1 MFRSLGKSKIAF
13 VLAIL
18 FGISLFFF
26 KGGSRYSNLFNSDTV
41 VATVSGTPISTSKF
55 NRTMQMNINKFNQML
70 GKPITGDE
78 IRSFQIHSLSLEA
91 LINDAVF
98 ENEYDSI
105 KLIIDESVIAQKT
118 KERIPQLYD
127 KNNKLNETYLNTF
140 LKQQQ
145 LKIEDI
151 VQIINFETRDEFVN
165 NALFYFLW
173 TYIGLFNI
181 NYPQYFSSKIDNYN
195 NHSRKISYIEF
206 LLEEVNI
213 ENDIQKYALNMKE
226 ELEKYYE
233 NNINQY
239 MSKEN
244 RNVEYIIFNKKKYA
258 DNFVPTN
265 FEIKEY
271 FNANKELYYQKE
283 KRSFT
288 QFNFKKL
295 EEAKNFKSKIQ
306 NFINPS
312 DILKIAEENNI
323 RFSEFENLIA
333 DEMLEEISKPLFEL
347 NQNQQ
352 SKIIET
358 SIAKH
363 IIILQSIEP
372 ERQLKFDE
380 VKENIKNTITAIELN
395 NYFTD
400 IKNQASEKILNGKSL
415 SEIANDFNLTI
426 SLINNITQDYDQYDQ
441 SEEIIISSLIPAAFG
456 SNKDFVSD
464 VIDINNDY
472 AYIFNVKKITPSTPL
487 DITSIQE
494 ILLNDWKKSKKI
506 ETINSDVKINKDNN
520 NFFSQLLSTY
530 QLQPKELI
538 INNNFNELPR
548 SFIVEVLEGEKGQNI
563 QYIDN
568 NLVHIAKIIDITI
581 PDEKNDNISIS
592 MADDLRGSFGGELYK
607 NKNMSTNDSLI
618 NAIIQQY

>member
-41 VATVSGTPISTSKF
+41 VATISGTPISTSKF

-78 IRSFQIHSLSLEA
+78 IRSFQIHSLSLGA

-105 KLIIDESVIAQKT
+105 KLIIDESVVAQKT

-165 NALFYFLW
+165 NA
-173 TYIGLFNI
+173 LFNI

-258 DNFVPTN
+258 NNFVPTN

-271 FNANKELYYQKE
+271 FNANKELYYQQE
-283 KRSFT
+283 KRSFI

-312 DILKIAEENNI
+312 DILKFAEENNI
-323 RFSEFENLIA
+323 RFNEFENLIA

-472 AYIFNVKKITPSTPL
+472 AYIFNVKEITPSTPL

-506 ETINSDVKINKDNN
+506 EKINSDVKINKDNN

>member
-41 VATVSGTPISTSKF
+41 VATISGTPISTSKF

-78 IRSFQIHSLSLEA
+78 IRSFQIHSLSLGA

-105 KLIIDESVIAQKT
+105 KLIIDESVVAQKT

-165 NALFYFLW
+165 NA
-173 TYIGLFNI
+173 LFNI

-258 DNFVPTN
+258 NNFVPTN

-271 FNANKELYYQKE
+271 FNANKELYYQNE
-283 KRSFT
+283 QRSFI
-288 QFNFKKL
+288 QFNFKTL

-312 DILKIAEENNI
+312 DILKFAEENNI

-472 AYIFNVKKITPSTPL
+472 AYIFNVKEITPSTPL

-506 ETINSDVKINKDNN
+506 EKINSDVKINKDNN

>member
-41 VATVSGTPISTSKF
+41 VATISGTPISTSKF

-78 IRSFQIHSLSLEA
+78 IRSFQIHSLSLGA

-105 KLIIDESVIAQKT
+105 KLIIDESVVAQKT

-165 NALFYFLW
+165 NA
-173 TYIGLFNI
+173 LFNI

-258 DNFVPTN
+258 NNFVPTN

-271 FNANKELYYQKE
+271 FNANKELYYQNE
-283 KRSFT
+283 QRSFI
-288 QFNFKKL
+288 QFNFKTL

-312 DILKIAEENNI
+312 DILKFAEENNI
-323 RFSEFENLIA
+323 RFNEFENLIA

-395 NYFTD
+395 NYFID
-400 IKNQASEKILNGKSL
+400 IKNQVSEKILNGKLL

-472 AYIFNVKKITPSTPL
+472 AYIFNVKEITPSTPL

-506 ETINSDVKINKDNN
+506 EKINSDVKINKDNN

-607 NKNMSTNDSLI
+607 NKKMSTNDSLI

>member
-1 MFRSLGKSKIAF
+1 
-13 VLAIL
+13 
-18 FGISLFFF
+18 
-26 KGGSRYSNLFNSDTV
+26 
-41 VATVSGTPISTSKF
+41 
-55 NRTMQMNINKFNQML
+55 ML
-70 GKPITGDE
+70 GKPMTGDE
-78 IRSFQIHSLSLEA
+78 IRSFQIHSLSLGA

-105 KLIIDESVIAQKT
+105 KLIIDESVVAQKT
-118 KERIPQLYD
+118 KERIPLLYD

-165 NALFYFLW
+165 NA
-173 TYIGLFNI
+173 LFNI

-258 DNFVPTN
+258 NNFVPTN
-265 FEIKEY
+265 FEITEY

-283 KRSFT
+283 KRSFI
-288 QFNFKKL
+288 QFNFKTL

-312 DILKIAEENNI
+312 DILKFAEENNI
-323 RFSEFENLIA
+323 RFNEFENLIA

-400 IKNQASEKILNGKSL
+400 IKNQASEKILNGKLL

-472 AYIFNVKKITPSTPL
+472 AYIFNVKEITPSTPL

-506 ETINSDVKINKDNN
+506 EKINSDVKINKDNN

-607 NKNMSTNDSLI
+607 NKNISTNDKLI
-618 NAIIQQY
+618 NAIIEQY

>member
-18 FGISLFFF
+18 FGFSLFFF
-26 KGGSRYSNLFNSDTV
+26 KGGSRYSNLFNSDTI
-41 VATVSGTPISTSKF
+41 VATISGTTISTSKF

-78 IRSFQIHSLSLEA
+78 IRSFQIHSLSLGA

-105 KLIIDESVIAQKT
+105 KLIIDESVVAQKT

-165 NALFYFLW
+165 NA
-173 TYIGLFNI
+173 LFNI

-258 DNFVPTN
+258 NNFVPTN

-283 KRSFT
+283 KRSFI
-288 QFNFKKL
+288 QFNFKTL

-312 DILKIAEENNI
+312 DILKFAEENNI
-323 RFSEFENLIA
+323 RFNEFENLIA

-400 IKNQASEKILNGKSL
+400 IKNQASEKILNGKLL

-472 AYIFNVKKITPSTPL
+472 AYIFNVKEITPSTPL

-506 ETINSDVKINKDNN
+506 EKINSDVKINKDNN

>member
-41 VATVSGTPISTSKF
+41 VATISGTPISTSKF

-78 IRSFQIHSLSLEA
+78 IRSFQIHSLSLGA

-105 KLIIDESVIAQKT
+105 KLIIDESVVAQKT

-127 KNNKLNETYLNTF
+127 KNNKLNEIYLNTF

-165 NALFYFLW
+165 NA
-173 TYIGLFNI
+173 LFNI

-258 DNFVPTN
+258 NNFVPTN

-271 FNANKELYYQKE
+271 FNANKELYYQNE
-283 KRSFT
+283 QRSFI
-288 QFNFKKL
+288 QFNFKTL

-312 DILKIAEENNI
+312 DILKFAEKNNI
-323 RFSEFENLIA
+323 RFNEFENLIA

-400 IKNQASEKILNGKSL
+400 IKNQASEKILNGKLL

-472 AYIFNVKKITPSTPL
+472 AYIFNVKEITPSTPL

-506 ETINSDVKINKDNN
+506 EKINSDVKINKDNN

-607 NKNMSTNDSLI
+607 NKNISTNDSLI

>member
-1 MFRSLGKSKIAF
+1 MFRSIGKSKIAL

-78 IRSFQIHSLSLEA
+78 IRSFQIHSLSLGA

-105 KLIIDESVIAQKT
+105 KLIIDESVVAQKT

-165 NALFYFLW
+165 NALF
-173 TYIGLFNI
+173 NI

-206 LLEEVNI
+206 LLEEINI

-233 NNINQY
+233 NNIDQY

-244 RNVEYIIFNKKKYA
+244 RNVEFIIFNKKKYA
-258 DNFVPTN
+258 NNFVPTN

-271 FNANKELYYQKE
+271 FNANKELYYQNE
-283 KRSFT
+283 QRSFI
-288 QFNFKKL
+288 QFNFKTL

-312 DILKIAEENNI
+312 DILKFAEENNI
-323 RFSEFENLIA
+323 RFNEFENLIA

-395 NYFTD
+395 NYFID
-400 IKNQASEKILNGKSL
+400 IKNQASEKILNGKLL

-472 AYIFNVKKITPSTPL
+472 AYIFNVKEITPSTPL

-506 ETINSDVKINKDNN
+506 EKINSDVKINKDNN

>member
-41 VATVSGTPISTSKF
+41 VATISGTPISTSKF

-78 IRSFQIHSLSLEA
+78 IRSFQIHSLSLGA

-105 KLIIDESVIAQKT
+105 KLIIDESVVAQKT

-165 NALFYFLW
+165 NA
-173 TYIGLFNI
+173 LFNI

-258 DNFVPTN
+258 NNFVPTN

-271 FNANKELYYQKE
+271 FNANKELYYQNE
-283 KRSFT
+283 QRSFI
-288 QFNFKKL
+288 QFNFKTL

-312 DILKIAEENNI
+312 DILKFAEENNI
-323 RFSEFENLIA
+323 RFNEFENLIA

-400 IKNQASEKILNGKSL
+400 IKNQASEKILNGKLL

-472 AYIFNVKKITPSTPL
+472 AYIFNVKEITPSTPL

-506 ETINSDVKINKDNN
+506 EKINSDVKINKDNN

-563 QYIDN
+563 QYIYN

>member
-13 VLAIL
+13 VLAFL

-78 IRSFQIHSLSLEA
+78 IRSFQIHSLSLGA

-105 KLIIDESVIAQKT
+105 KLIIDESVVAQKT

-165 NALFYFLW
+165 NA
-173 TYIGLFNI
+173 LFNI

-258 DNFVPTN
+258 NNFVPTN

-283 KRSFT
+283 QRSFI
-288 QFNFKKL
+288 QFNFKTL

-312 DILKIAEENNI
+312 DILKFAEENNI
-323 RFSEFENLIA
+323 RFNEFENLIA

-472 AYIFNVKKITPSTPL
+472 AYIFNVKEITPSTPL

-506 ETINSDVKINKDNN
+506 EKINSDVKINKDNN

>member
-70 GKPITGDE
+70 GKPMTGDE
-78 IRSFQIHSLSLEA
+78 IRSFQIHSLSLGA

-105 KLIIDESVIAQKT
+105 KLIIDESVVAQKT

-165 NALFYFLW
+165 NA
-173 TYIGLFNI
+173 LFNI

-258 DNFVPTN
+258 NNFVPTN

-283 KRSFT
+283 KRSFI

-312 DILKIAEENNI
+312 DILKFAEENNI

>member
-70 GKPITGDE
+70 GKPMTGDE
-78 IRSFQIHSLSLEA
+78 IRSFQIHSLSLGA

-105 KLIIDESVIAQKT
+105 KLIIDETVVAQKT
-118 KERIPQLYD
+118 KERMPQLYN

-140 LKQQQ
+140 LKQQL

-165 NALFYFLW
+165 NA
-173 TYIGLFNI
+173 LFNI

-312 DILKIAEENNI
+312 DILKFAEENNI

>member
-1 MFRSLGKSKIAF
+1 MFRSLGKSKIAI
-13 VLAIL
+13 VLALL

-41 VATVSGTPISTSKF
+41 VATISGTPISTSKF

-78 IRSFQIHSLSLEA
+78 IRSFQIHSLSLGA

-105 KLIIDESVIAQKT
+105 KLIIDESVVAQKT

-165 NALFYFLW
+165 NA
-173 TYIGLFNI
+173 LFNI

-258 DNFVPTN
+258 NNFVPTN

-271 FNANKELYYQKE
+271 FNANKELYYQNE
-283 KRSFT
+283 QRSFI
-288 QFNFKKL
+288 QFNFKTL

-312 DILKIAEENNI
+312 DILKFAEENNI
-323 RFSEFENLIA
+323 RFNEFENLIA

-472 AYIFNVKKITPSTPL
+472 AYIFNVKEITPSTPL

-506 ETINSDVKINKDNN
+506 EKINSDVKINKDNN

>member
-70 GKPITGDE
+70 GKPLTGDE
-78 IRSFQIHSLSLEA
+78 IRSFQIHSLSLGA

-105 KLIIDESVIAQKT
+105 KLIIDESVVAQKT

-165 NALFYFLW
+165 NA
-173 TYIGLFNI
+173 LFNI

-258 DNFVPTN
+258 NNFVPTN

-283 KRSFT
+283 KRSFI

-312 DILKIAEENNI
+312 DILKFAEENNI
-323 RFSEFENLIA
+323 RFNEFENLIA

-472 AYIFNVKKITPSTPL
+472 AYIFNVKEITPSTPL

-506 ETINSDVKINKDNN
+506 EKINSDVKINKDNN

>member
-41 VATVSGTPISTSKF
+41 VATISGTPISTSKF

-78 IRSFQIHSLSLEA
+78 IRSFQIHSLSLGA

-105 KLIIDESVIAQKT
+105 KLIIDESVVAQKT

-165 NALFYFLW
+165 NA
-173 TYIGLFNI
+173 LFNI

-258 DNFVPTN
+258 NNFVPTN

-271 FNANKELYYQKE
+271 FNANKELYYQNE
-283 KRSFT
+283 QRSFI
-288 QFNFKKL
+288 QFNFKTL

-312 DILKIAEENNI
+312 DILKFAEENNI
-323 RFSEFENLIA
+323 RFNEFENLIA

-400 IKNQASEKILNGKSL
+400 IKNQASEKILNGKLL

-472 AYIFNVKKITPSTPL
+472 AYIFNVKEITPSTPL

-506 ETINSDVKINKDNN
+506 EKINSDVKINKDNN

-563 QYIDN
+563 QYIYN

-581 PDEKNDNISIS
+581 SDEKNDNISIS

>member
-78 IRSFQIHSLSLEA
+78 IRSFQIHSLSLGA

-105 KLIIDESVIAQKT
+105 KLIIDESVVAQKT
-118 KERIPQLYD
+118 KERMPQLYN

-165 NALFYFLW
+165 NALF
-173 TYIGLFNI
+173 NI
-181 NYPQYFSSKIDNYN
+181 NYPQYFSSKINNYN

-258 DNFVPTN
+258 NNFVPTN

-283 KRSFT
+283 KRSFI

-312 DILKIAEENNI
+312 DILKFAEENNI
-323 RFSEFENLIA
+323 RFNEFENLIA

-472 AYIFNVKKITPSTPL
+472 AYIFNVKEITPSTPL

-506 ETINSDVKINKDNN
+506 EKINSDVKINKDNN

>member
-26 KGGSRYSNLFNSDTV
+26 KGGSRYSNLFNSDTI
-41 VATVSGTPISTSKF
+41 VATISGTPISTSKF

-78 IRSFQIHSLSLEA
+78 IRSFQIHSLSLGA

-105 KLIIDESVIAQKT
+105 KLIIDESVVAQKT

-165 NALFYFLW
+165 NA
-173 TYIGLFNI
+173 LFNI

-258 DNFVPTN
+258 NNFVPTN

-271 FNANKELYYQKE
+271 FNANKELYYQNE
-283 KRSFT
+283 QRSFI

-312 DILKIAEENNI
+312 DILKFAKENNI
-323 RFSEFENLIA
+323 RFNEFENLIA

-472 AYIFNVKKITPSTPL
+472 AYIFNVKEITPSTPL

-506 ETINSDVKINKDNN
+506 EKINSDVKINKDNN

>member
-78 IRSFQIHSLSLEA
+78 IRSFQIHSLSLGA

-105 KLIIDESVIAQKT
+105 KLIIDESVVAQKT

-165 NALFYFLW
+165 NA
-173 TYIGLFNI
+173 LFNI

-258 DNFVPTN
+258 NNFVPTN

-283 KRSFT
+283 KRSFI

-312 DILKIAEENNI
+312 DILKFAEENNI
-323 RFSEFENLIA
+323 RFNEFENLIA

-472 AYIFNVKKITPSTPL
+472 AYIFNVKEITPSTPL

>member
-70 GKPITGDE
+70 GKPLTGDE
-78 IRSFQIHSLSLEA
+78 IRSFQIHSLSLGA

-105 KLIIDESVIAQKT
+105 KLIIDESVVAQKT

-165 NALFYFLW
+165 NALF
-173 TYIGLFNI
+173 NI
-181 NYPQYFSSKIDNYN
+181 NYPQYFSSKINNYN

-244 RNVEYIIFNKKKYA
+244 RNVEYIIFNKKKYTN
-258 DNFVPTN
+258 NFVPTN

-283 KRSFT
+283 KRSFI

-312 DILKIAEENNI
+312 DILKFAEKNNI
-323 RFSEFENLIA
+323 RFNEFENLIA

-380 VKENIKNTITAIELN
+380 VKEKIKNTITAIELN

-472 AYIFNVKKITPSTPL
+472 AYIFNVKEITPSTPL

-506 ETINSDVKINKDNN
+506 EKINSDVKINKDNN

>member
-70 GKPITGDE
+70 GKPLTGDE
-78 IRSFQIHSLSLEA
+78 IRSFQIHSLSLGA

-105 KLIIDESVIAQKT
+105 KLIIDESVVAQKT

-165 NALFYFLW
+165 NA
-173 TYIGLFNI
+173 LFNI

-258 DNFVPTN
+258 NNFVPTN

-271 FNANKELYYQKE
+271 FNANKELYYQNE
-283 KRSFT
+283 QRSFI

-312 DILKIAEENNI
+312 DILKFAEENNI
-323 RFSEFENLIA
+323 RFNEFENLIA

-472 AYIFNVKKITPSTPL
+472 AYIFNVKEITPSTPL

-506 ETINSDVKINKDNN
+506 EKINSDVKINKDNN

>member
-78 IRSFQIHSLSLEA
+78 IRSFQIHSLSLGA

-105 KLIIDESVIAQKT
+105 KLIIDESVVAQKT

-165 NALFYFLW
+165 NA
-173 TYIGLFNI
+173 LFNI

-258 DNFVPTN
+258 NNFVPTN

-271 FNANKELYYQKE
+271 FNANKELYYQNE
-283 KRSFT
+283 KRSFI
-288 QFNFKKL
+288 QFNFKTL

-312 DILKIAEENNI
+312 DILKFAEENNI
-323 RFSEFENLIA
+323 RFNEFENLIA

-400 IKNQASEKILNGKSL
+400 IKNQASEKILNGKLL

-472 AYIFNVKKITPSTPL
+472 AYIFNVKEITPSTPL

-506 ETINSDVKINKDNN
+506 EKINSDVKINKDNN

>member
-1 MFRSLGKSKIAF
+1 
-13 VLAIL
+13 
-18 FGISLFFF
+18 
-26 KGGSRYSNLFNSDTV
+26 
-41 VATVSGTPISTSKF
+41 
-55 NRTMQMNINKFNQML
+55 
-70 GKPITGDE
+70 
-78 IRSFQIHSLSLEA
+78 
-91 LINDAVF
+91 
-98 ENEYDSI
+98 
-105 KLIIDESVIAQKT
+105 
-118 KERIPQLYD
+118 
-127 KNNKLNETYLNTF
+127 
-140 LKQQQ
+140 
-145 LKIEDI
+145 
-151 VQIINFETRDEFVN
+151 
-165 NALFYFLW
+165 
-173 TYIGLFNI
+173 
-181 NYPQYFSSKIDNYN
+181 
-195 NHSRKISYIEF
+195 
-206 LLEEVNI
+206 
-213 ENDIQKYALNMKE
+213 
-226 ELEKYYE
+226 
-233 NNINQY
+233 
-239 MSKEN
+239 
-244 RNVEYIIFNKKKYA
+244 
-258 DNFVPTN
+258 
-265 FEIKEY
+265 
-271 FNANKELYYQKE
+271 
-283 KRSFT
+283 
-288 QFNFKKL
+288 
-295 EEAKNFKSKIQ
+295 
-306 NFINPS
+306 
-312 DILKIAEENNI
+312 
-323 RFSEFENLIA
+323 
-333 DEMLEEISKPLFEL
+333 MLEEISKPLFEL

-400 IKNQASEKILNGKSL
+400 IKNQASEKILNGKLL

-472 AYIFNVKKITPSTPL
+472 AYIFNVKEITPSMPL

-506 ETINSDVKINKDNN
+506 EKINSDVKINKDNN

-530 QLQPKELI
+530 QLQPKEFI

-607 NKNMSTNDSLI
+607 NKKMSTNDSLI

>member
-41 VATVSGTPISTSKF
+41 VATISGTPISTSKF

-78 IRSFQIHSLSLEA
+78 IRSFQIHSLSLGA

-105 KLIIDESVIAQKT
+105 KLIIDESVVAQKT

-165 NALFYFLW
+165 NALF
-173 TYIGLFNI
+173 NI
-181 NYPQYFSSKIDNYN
+181 NYPQYFSSKINNYN

-244 RNVEYIIFNKKKYA
+244 RNVEYIIFNKKKYTN
-258 DNFVPTN
+258 NFVPTN

-283 KRSFT
+283 KRSFI

-312 DILKIAEENNI
+312 DILKFAEKNNI
-323 RFSEFENLIA
+323 RFNEFENLIA

-472 AYIFNVKKITPSTPL
+472 AYIFNVKEITPSTPL

>member
-41 VATVSGTPISTSKF
+41 VATISGTPISTSKF

-78 IRSFQIHSLSLEA
+78 IRSFQIHSLSLGA

-105 KLIIDESVIAQKT
+105 KLIIDESVVAQKT

-151 VQIINFETRDEFVN
+151 VQIINFETRDKFVN
-165 NALFYFLW
+165 NA
-173 TYIGLFNI
+173 LFNI

-258 DNFVPTN
+258 NNFVPTN

-283 KRSFT
+283 KRSFI

-312 DILKIAEENNI
+312 DILKFAEENNI
-323 RFSEFENLIA
+323 RFNEFENLIA

-380 VKENIKNTITAIELN
+380 VKENIKNTITVIELN
-395 NYFTD
+395 NYFID
-400 IKNQASEKILNGKSL
+400 IKNQASEKILNGKLL

-472 AYIFNVKKITPSTPL
+472 AYIFNVKEITPSTPL

-506 ETINSDVKINKDNN
+506 EKINSDVKINKDNN

-607 NKNMSTNDSLI
+607 NKNISTNDSLI
-618 NAIIQQY
+618 NAIIKQY

>member
-41 VATVSGTPISTSKF
+41 VATISGTPISTSKF

-78 IRSFQIHSLSLEA
+78 IRSFQIHSLSLGA

-105 KLIIDESVIAQKT
+105 KLIIDESVVAQKT

-165 NALFYFLW
+165 NA
-173 TYIGLFNI
+173 LFNI

-258 DNFVPTN
+258 NNFVPTN

-271 FNANKELYYQKE
+271 FNANKELYYQNE
-283 KRSFT
+283 QRSFI
-288 QFNFKKL
+288 QFNFKTL

-312 DILKIAEENNI
+312 DILKFAEENNI
-323 RFSEFENLIA
+323 RFNEFENLIA

-380 VKENIKNTITAIELN
+380 VKENIKNTITGIELN
-395 NYFTD
+395 NYFID
-400 IKNQASEKILNGKSL
+400 IKNQASEKILNGKLL

-472 AYIFNVKKITPSTPL
+472 AYIFNVKEITPSTPL

-506 ETINSDVKINKDNN
+506 EKINSDVKINKDNN

>member
-78 IRSFQIHSLSLEA
+78 IRSFQIHSLSLGA

-105 KLIIDESVIAQKT
+105 KLIIDESVVAQKT

-165 NALFYFLW
+165 NALF
-173 TYIGLFNI
+173 NI
-181 NYPQYFSSKIDNYN
+181 NYPQYFSSKINNYN

-258 DNFVPTN
+258 NNFVPTN

-283 KRSFT
+283 KRSFI

-312 DILKIAEENNI
+312 DILKFAEENNI
-323 RFSEFENLIA
+323 RFNEFENLIA

-472 AYIFNVKKITPSTPL
+472 AYIFNVKEITPSTPL

-506 ETINSDVKINKDNN
+506 EKINSDVKINKDNN

>member
-70 GKPITGDE
+70 GKSITGDE
-78 IRSFQIHSLSLEA
+78 IRSFQIHSLSLGA

-105 KLIIDESVIAQKT
+105 KLIIDESVVAQKT

-165 NALFYFLW
+165 NA
-173 TYIGLFNI
+173 LFNI

-258 DNFVPTN
+258 NNFVPTN

-283 KRSFT
+283 KRSFI

-312 DILKIAEENNI
+312 DILKFAEENNI
-323 RFSEFENLIA
+323 RFNEFENLIA

-472 AYIFNVKKITPSTPL
+472 AYIFNVKEITPSTPL

-506 ETINSDVKINKDNN
+506 EKINSDVKINKDNN

>member
-41 VATVSGTPISTSKF
+41 VATISGTPISTSKF

-78 IRSFQIHSLSLEA
+78 IRSFQIHSLSLGA

-105 KLIIDESVIAQKT
+105 KLIIDESVVAQKT

-165 NALFYFLW
+165 NA
-173 TYIGLFNI
+173 LFNI

-258 DNFVPTN
+258 NNFVPTN

-271 FNANKELYYQKE
+271 FNANKELYYQQE
-283 KRSFT
+283 KRSFI

-312 DILKIAEENNI
+312 DILKFAKENNI
-323 RFSEFENLIA
+323 RFNEFENLIA

-380 VKENIKNTITAIELN
+380 VKENIKNTITVIELN
-395 NYFTD
+395 NYFID
-400 IKNQASEKILNGKSL
+400 IKNQASEKILNGKLL

-472 AYIFNVKKITPSTPL
+472 AYIFNVKEITPSTPL

-506 ETINSDVKINKDNN
+506 EKINSDVKINKDNN

>member
-1 MFRSLGKSKIAF
+1 MFRSLGKSKIAV

-70 GKPITGDE
+70 GKPLTGDE
-78 IRSFQIHSLSLEA
+78 IRSFQIHSLSLGA

-105 KLIIDESVIAQKT
+105 KLIIDESVVAQKT

-165 NALFYFLW
+165 NA
-173 TYIGLFNI
+173 LFNI

-258 DNFVPTN
+258 NNFVPTN

-283 KRSFT
+283 KRSFI

-312 DILKIAEENNI
+312 DILKFAEKNNI
-323 RFSEFENLIA
+323 RFNEFENLIA

-472 AYIFNVKKITPSTPL
+472 AYIFNVKEITPSTPL

-506 ETINSDVKINKDNN
+506 EKINSDVKINKDNN

-563 QYIDN
+563 QYIYN

-618 NAIIQQY
+618 NAILQQY

>member
-78 IRSFQIHSLSLEA
+78 IRSFQIHSLSLGA

-105 KLIIDESVIAQKT
+105 KLIIDESVVAQKT

-165 NALFYFLW
+165 NALF
-173 TYIGLFNI
+173 NI
-181 NYPQYFSSKIDNYN
+181 NYPQYFSSKINNYN

-258 DNFVPTN
+258 NNFVPTN

-271 FNANKELYYQKE
+271 FNANKELYYQNE
-283 KRSFT
+283 QRSFI
-288 QFNFKKL
+288 QFNFKTL

-312 DILKIAEENNI
+312 DILKFAEENNI
-323 RFSEFENLIA
+323 RFNEFENLIA

-380 VKENIKNTITAIELN
+380 VKENIKNTITTIELN

-400 IKNQASEKILNGKSL
+400 IKNQASEKILNGKLL

-472 AYIFNVKKITPSTPL
+472 AYIFNVKEITPSTPL

-506 ETINSDVKINKDNN
+506 EKINSDVKINKDNN

-563 QYIDN
+563 KYIDN

>member
-1 MFRSLGKSKIAF
+1 
-13 VLAIL
+13 
-18 FGISLFFF
+18 
-26 KGGSRYSNLFNSDTV
+26 
-41 VATVSGTPISTSKF
+41 
-55 NRTMQMNINKFNQML
+55 ML

-78 IRSFQIHSLSLEA
+78 IRSFQIHSLSLGA

-105 KLIIDESVIAQKT
+105 KLIIDESVVAQKT

-127 KNNKLNETYLNTF
+127 KNNKLNEIYLNTF

-165 NALFYFLW
+165 NALF
-173 TYIGLFNI
+173 NI
-181 NYPQYFSSKIDNYN
+181 NYPQYFSSKINNYN

-258 DNFVPTN
+258 NNFVPTN

-271 FNANKELYYQKE
+271 FNTNKELYYQNE
-283 KRSFT
+283 QRSFI
-288 QFNFKKL
+288 QFNFKTL

-312 DILKIAEENNI
+312 DILKFAEENNI
-323 RFSEFENLIA
+323 RFNEFENLIA

-400 IKNQASEKILNGKSL
+400 IKNQASEKILNGKLL

-472 AYIFNVKKITPSTPL
+472 AYIFNVKEITPSTPL

-506 ETINSDVKINKDNN
+506 EKINSDVKINKDNN

-530 QLQPKELI
+530 QLQPQELI

-563 QYIDN
+563 QYIYN

>member
-78 IRSFQIHSLSLEA
+78 IRSFQIHSLSLGA

-105 KLIIDESVIAQKT
+105 KLIIDESVVAQKT
-118 KERIPQLYD
+118 KERIPLLYD

-165 NALFYFLW
+165 NA
-173 TYIGLFNI
+173 LFNI

-258 DNFVPTN
+258 NNFVPTN

-283 KRSFT
+283 KRSFI
-288 QFNFKKL
+288 QFNFKTL

-312 DILKIAEENNI
+312 DILKFAEENNI
-323 RFSEFENLIA
+323 RFNEFENLIA

-380 VKENIKNTITAIELN
+380 VKENIKNTITVIELN
-395 NYFTD
+395 NYFID

-472 AYIFNVKKITPSTPL
+472 AYIFNVKEITPSTPL

-506 ETINSDVKINKDNN
+506 EKINSDVKINKDNN

-607 NKNMSTNDSLI
+607 NKNISTNDSLI

>member
-26 KGGSRYSNLFNSDTV
+26 KGGSRYSNFLNSDTV
-41 VATVSGTPISTSKF
+41 VATISGTPISTSKF

-78 IRSFQIHSLSLEA
+78 IRSFQIHSLSLGA

-105 KLIIDESVIAQKT
+105 KLIIDESVVAQKT

-165 NALFYFLW
+165 NA
-173 TYIGLFNI
+173 LFNI

-258 DNFVPTN
+258 NNFVPTN

-283 KRSFT
+283 KRSFI
-288 QFNFKKL
+288 QFNFKTL

-312 DILKIAEENNI
+312 DILKFAEENNI
-323 RFSEFENLIA
+323 RFNEFENLIA

-472 AYIFNVKKITPSTPL
+472 AYIFNVKEITPSTPL

-506 ETINSDVKINKDNN
+506 EKINSDVKINKDNN

-607 NKNMSTNDSLI
+607 NKKMSTNDSLI

>member
-165 NALFYFLW
+165 NALF
-173 TYIGLFNI
+173 NI

-258 DNFVPTN
+258 NNFVPTN

-312 DILKIAEENNI
+312 DILKFAEENNI

>member
-1 MFRSLGKSKIAF
+1 
-13 VLAIL
+13 
-18 FGISLFFF
+18 
-26 KGGSRYSNLFNSDTV
+26 
-41 VATVSGTPISTSKF
+41 
-55 NRTMQMNINKFNQML
+55 ML

-78 IRSFQIHSLSLEA
+78 IRSFQIHSLSLGA

-105 KLIIDESVIAQKT
+105 KLIIDESVVAQKT

-165 NALFYFLW
+165 NA
-173 TYIGLFNI
+173 LFNI

-244 RNVEYIIFNKKKYA
+244 RNVEYIIFNKNKYA
-258 DNFVPTN
+258 NNFVPTN

-271 FNANKELYYQKE
+271 FNANKELYYQNE
-283 KRSFT
+283 QRSFI
-288 QFNFKKL
+288 QFNFKTL

-312 DILKIAEENNI
+312 DILKFAEENNI
-323 RFSEFENLIA
+323 RFNEFENLIA

-400 IKNQASEKILNGKSL
+400 IKNQASEKILNGKLL

-472 AYIFNVKKITPSTPL
+472 AYIFNVKEITPSTPL

-506 ETINSDVKINKDNN
+506 EKINSDVKINKDNN

-607 NKNMSTNDSLI
+607 NKNISTNDSLI

>member
-41 VATVSGTPISTSKF
+41 VATISGTPISTSKF

-78 IRSFQIHSLSLEA
+78 IRSFQLHSLALRA

-105 KLIIDESVIAQKT
+105 KLIIDESVVAQKT

-165 NALFYFLW
+165 NA
-173 TYIGLFNI
+173 LFNI

-258 DNFVPTN
+258 NNFVPTN

-283 KRSFT
+283 KRSFI

-312 DILKIAEENNI
+312 DILKFAEENNI
-323 RFSEFENLIA
+323 RFNEFENLIA

-363 IIILQSIEP
+363 IIILQSIETA
-372 ERQLKFDE
+372 RQLKFDE

-472 AYIFNVKKITPSTPL
+472 AYIFNVKEITPSTPL

-506 ETINSDVKINKDNN
+506 EKINSDVKINIDNN

-618 NAIIQQY
+618 NAILQQY

>member
-78 IRSFQIHSLSLEA
+78 IRSFQIHSLSLGA

-105 KLIIDESVIAQKT
+105 KLIIDESVVAQKT

-165 NALFYFLW
+165 NA
-173 TYIGLFNI
+173 LFNI

-258 DNFVPTN
+258 NNFVPTN

-271 FNANKELYYQKE
+271 FNANKELYYQRE
-283 KRSFT
+283 KRSFI
-288 QFNFKKL
+288 QFNFKTL

-306 NFINPS
+306 YFINPS
-312 DILKIAEENNI
+312 DILKFAEENNI
-323 RFSEFENLIA
+323 RFNEFENLIA

-380 VKENIKNTITAIELN
+380 VKENIKNTITVIELN
-395 NYFTD
+395 NYFID
-400 IKNQASEKILNGKSL
+400 IKNQASEKILNGKLL

-472 AYIFNVKKITPSTPL
+472 AYIFNVKEITPSTPL

-506 ETINSDVKINKDNN
+506 EKINSDVKINKDNN

>member
-1 MFRSLGKSKIAF
+1 
-13 VLAIL
+13 
-18 FGISLFFF
+18 
-26 KGGSRYSNLFNSDTV
+26 
-41 VATVSGTPISTSKF
+41 
-55 NRTMQMNINKFNQML
+55 ML

-78 IRSFQIHSLSLEA
+78 IRSFQIHSLSLGA

-105 KLIIDESVIAQKT
+105 KLIIDESVVAQKT

-165 NALFYFLW
+165 NA
-173 TYIGLFNI
+173 LFNI

-258 DNFVPTN
+258 NNFVPTN

-271 FNANKELYYQKE
+271 FNANKELYYQNE
-283 KRSFT
+283 QRSFI

-312 DILKIAEENNI
+312 DILKFAEENNI
-323 RFSEFENLIA
+323 RFNEFENLIA

-472 AYIFNVKKITPSTPL
+472 AYIFNVKEITPSTPL

-494 ILLNDWKKSKKI
+494 ILLNDWKKTKKI
-506 ETINSDVKINKDNN
+506 EKINSDVKINKDNN

>member
-78 IRSFQIHSLSLEA
+78 IRSFQIHSLSLGA

-105 KLIIDESVIAQKT
+105 KLIIDESVVAQKT

-165 NALFYFLW
+165 NALF
-173 TYIGLFNI
+173 NI
-181 NYPQYFSSKIDNYN
+181 NYPQYFSSKINNYN

-258 DNFVPTN
+258 NNFVPTN

-271 FNANKELYYQKE
+271 FNANKELYYQQE
-283 KRSFT
+283 KRSFI
-288 QFNFKKL
+288 QFNFKTL

-312 DILKIAEENNI
+312 DILKFAEENNI
-323 RFSEFENLIA
+323 RFNEFENLIA

-380 VKENIKNTITAIELN
+380 VKENIKNTITGIELN

-400 IKNQASEKILNGKSL
+400 IKNQASEKILNGKLL

-472 AYIFNVKKITPSTPL
+472 AYIFNVKEITPSTPL

-506 ETINSDVKINKDNN
+506 EKINSDVKINKDNN

>member
-41 VATVSGTPISTSKF
+41 VATISGTPISTSKF

-70 GKPITGDE
+70 GKPMTGDE
-78 IRSFQIHSLSLEA
+78 IRSFQIHSLSLGA

-105 KLIIDESVIAQKT
+105 KLIIDESVVAQKT

-165 NALFYFLW
+165 NALF
-173 TYIGLFNI
+173 NI
-181 NYPQYFSSKIDNYN
+181 NYPQYFSSKINNYN

-258 DNFVPTN
+258 NNFVPTN

-283 KRSFT
+283 KRSFI

-312 DILKIAEENNI
+312 DILKFAEENNI
-323 RFSEFENLIA
+323 RFNEFENLIA

-472 AYIFNVKKITPSTPL
+472 AYIFNVKEITPSTPL

-494 ILLNDWKKSKKI
+494 ILLNDWKKTKKI
-506 ETINSDVKINKDNN
+506 EKINSDVKINKDNN